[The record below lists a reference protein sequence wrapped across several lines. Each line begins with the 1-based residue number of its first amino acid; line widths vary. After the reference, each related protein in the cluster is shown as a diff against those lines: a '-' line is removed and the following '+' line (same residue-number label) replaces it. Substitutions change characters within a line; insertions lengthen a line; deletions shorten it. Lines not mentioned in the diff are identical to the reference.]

1 LLNKQSIKKVRK
13 MKNKILLGLAAI
25 AMVAVLASCGKKP
38 QVEIDATNAA
48 IAAAQ
53 AAEANVYLPAEFA
66 QLQDSMNAINAAIT
80 EQDGKMFK
88 KYGPVKEDL
97 ASTLA
102 LANQVAANAAVKK
115 EEVKKEAETLLN
127 DIKAVVA
134 ENAKLL
140 PKLPRGKEGAAVIE
154 QIKADLGTVDAAVAD
169 AQALY
174 DKGAYMDALTKIKAA
189 SEKAAG
195 LNAEIKEVLTKARI
209 RF

>member
-1 LLNKQSIKKVRK
+1 

-38 QVEIDATNAA
+38 QAEIDATNAA
-48 IAAAQ
+48 ITAGQ

-66 QLQDSMNAINAAIT
+66 ALQDSMNKINAAIT
-80 EQDGKMFK
+80 EIDGKLFK
-88 KYGPVKEDL
+88 NYKTVVAKL
-97 ASTLA
+97 ADTKTLA
-102 LANQVAANAAVKK
+102 EQVVANAAVKK
-115 EEVKKEAETLLN
+115 EEIKKEAETMLTN
-127 DIKAVVA
+127 IKTVVA

-154 QIKADLGTVDAAVAD
+154 QIKSELGTVDATVTE
-169 AQALY
+169 AQGLF
-174 DKGAYMDALTKIKAA
+174 DKGAYMDALNKIKAA
-189 SEKAAG
+189 TDKANG